1 MTTEHKPEI
10 TCGVSTQG
18 WRLKN
23 FSQVVCSPSPRN
35 MSPNRSKSSSGYPR
49 EHCEGFRETYGAE
62 VCASGLQAK
71 CVSKKPSPLPLL
83 PPTNVRGHF
92 TQVPLPQF
100 PHVTCVTRADSSHFG
115 GRRVRP
121 RASHASGP
129 GANKNR
135 FFLAS
140 SLRPEGMPPPSLQGR
155 NLKASVVVG
164 GKVCRYA

>member
-1 MTTEHKPEI
+1 M
-10 TCGVSTQG
+10 C
-18 WRLKN
+18 
-23 FSQVVCSPSPRN
+23 FC
-35 MSPNRSKSSSGYPR
+35 
-49 EHCEGFRETYGAE
+49 
-62 VCASGLQAK
+62 GLQAK

-83 PPTNVRGHF
+83 PPTNIRGHF
-92 TQVPLPQF
+92 TKVPLPSF
-100 PHVTCVTRADSSHFG
+100 PTHTCNPCRQLTFW

-140 SLRPEGMPPPSLQGR
+140 SLRPEGMPPPFLQGR

-164 GKVCRYA
+164 GGGGVHMHECMCMYVVCECIHVCLCVCIYVCSCMCTCGYVCMCHMYA